1 MEKDLL
7 DNLVVILD
15 ENYESDVDLFRKVID
30 SDKVRP
36 FVKDS
41 YFDAIVAREEEYPTG
56 ITGPFI
62 DFAIPHTDPQ
72 HLVEPFVAVV
82 RPRESVQFNPM
93 GMAEEKA
100 EAKLIVMLGIQKG
113 GQQIEM
119 LQKLMAF
126 FMEESAI
133 DSIFK
138 TNEEEQ
144 IRTKMR
150 KVLA

>member
-1 MEKDLL
+1 
-7 DNLVVILD
+7 
-15 ENYESDVDLFRKVID
+15 
-30 SDKVRP
+30 
-36 FVKDS
+36 
-41 YFDAIVAREEEYPTG
+41 
-56 ITGPFI
+56 
-62 DFAIPHTDPQ
+62 
-72 HLVEPFVAVV
+72 
-82 RPRESVQFNPM
+82 M

>member
-1 MEKDLL
+1 
-7 DNLVVILD
+7 
-15 ENYESDVDLFRKVID
+15 
-30 SDKVRP
+30 
-36 FVKDS
+36 
-41 YFDAIVAREEEYPTG
+41 
-56 ITGPFI
+56 
-62 DFAIPHTDPQ
+62 
-72 HLVEPFVAVV
+72 
-82 RPRESVQFNPM
+82 
-93 GMAEEKA
+93 
-100 EAKLIVMLGIQKG
+100 MLGIQKG

>member
-1 MEKDLL
+1 
-7 DNLVVILD
+7 
-15 ENYESDVDLFRKVID
+15 
-30 SDKVRP
+30 
-36 FVKDS
+36 
-41 YFDAIVAREEEYPTG
+41 
-56 ITGPFI
+56 
-62 DFAIPHTDPQ
+62 
-72 HLVEPFVAVV
+72 VAVV
-82 RPRESVQFNPM
+82 RPKESVQFNPM